1 MAELGIGVVSAC
13 LPTMRPVFLKAF
25 SIFGSSSNESAQQEA
40 EDSNPSDPSLNFI
53 VQPHPSNP
61 ALSEAFSHIGVL
73 GDLETCEE
81 KQPGVGMTRWGSV

>member
-40 EDSNPSDPSLNFI
+40 EDLNSSDPSLTFNL
-53 VQPHPSNP
+53 QPQPSNP
-61 ALSEAFSHIGVL
+61 ALSKAFSHIGVL
-73 GDLETCEE
+73 GDLETGAE
-81 KQPGVGMTRWGSV
+81 KQPGLGVTRLGST